1 MTAFKQ
7 TYHDAYI
14 LLADRLKT
22 ARERAGLTQMQVA
35 LLLQRSQSYI
45 TKCETGEKRID
56 VIELLVFATLYQHDL
71 AFFTDGLIPLLTA
84 GPETA
89 RD

>member
-14 LLADRLKT
+14 LLADRLRM
-22 ARERAGLTQMQVA
+22 ARETVGLTQIQA
-35 LLLQRSQSYI
+35 ARRLQRSQSYI

-56 VIELLVFATLYQHDL
+56 VIELLVFATLYQHEL
-71 AFFTDGLIPLLTA
+71 SFFTDGLIPLLTA